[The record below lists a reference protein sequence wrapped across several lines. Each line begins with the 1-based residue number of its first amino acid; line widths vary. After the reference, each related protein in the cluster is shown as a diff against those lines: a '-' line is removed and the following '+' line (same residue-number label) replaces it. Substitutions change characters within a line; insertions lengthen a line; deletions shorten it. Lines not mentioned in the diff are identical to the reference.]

1 MATAFFTVRV
11 ENNYGEFMEF
21 EYEYDL
27 IGDSIEDFDPDDP
40 NLRDSIYKDVMDN
53 LYYDMD
59 FIRLEED

>member
-11 ENNYGEFMEF
+11 ENNYGDYMEF
-21 EYEYDL
+21 EYEYDFL
-27 IGDSIEDFDPDDP
+27 HTDVEDFDPDDAE
-40 NLRDSIYKDVMDN
+40 LRDLIYKDVMDN

>member
-1 MATAFFTVRV
+1 MATAFYTVRV

-27 IGDSIEDFDPDDP
+27 LGDSSDFDPNDP
-40 NLRDSIYKDVMDN
+40 NLHDEIYQDVMRN

-59 FIRLEED
+59 FIRLEND

>member
-11 ENNYGEFMEF
+11 ENNYGDSMEF
-21 EYEYDL
+21 EYEYDFV
-27 IGDSIEDFDPDDP
+27 GESVEDFDPDDAE
-40 NLRDSIYKDVMDN
+40 LRDSIYNDVIHN

>member
-27 IGDSIEDFDPDDP
+27 IGESIEDFDPDDAE
-40 NLRDSIYKDVMDN
+40 LRDSIYNDVMRN